1 MSNTTLVGIFDDD
14 AHAQQARQ
22 RLQRAGV
29 PPHCIHINA
38 GAPDRSETTSCA
50 QPREEEGAI
59 SRFFSDMFGS
69 HDEPDVH
76 NYDEAVRRGNR
87 VLSVQVADES
97 RVDVISDLLEECGA
111 VDVDERVESWKATGY
126 EPMSPRGANS
136 GGGTA
141 TDLVANDV
149 LGMGEARQLSAAGAD
164 DDEAMKL
171 AEEELKV
178 GKRRFEQGGGRVR
191 RYPTER
197 SVEEQVSLHGEKAQI
212 DRIRVDRPASQAD
225 LPLGSQGN
233 RGLFD
238 KGAAAANMATR
249 CGGPERR
256 MGDARSYGGVER
268 RAAA

>member
-22 RLQRAGV
+22 RLQQAGV

-38 GAPDRSETTSCA
+38 GVSERSESTSTA

-59 SRFFSDMFGS
+59 SRFFSDMFGTN
-69 HDEPDVH
+69 DEPDVH

-97 RVDVISDLLEECGA
+97 RVEAISDLLEECGA
-111 VDVDERVESWKATGY
+111 VDVDERVESWKAT
-126 EPMSPRGANS
+126 
-136 GGGTA
+136 
-141 TDLVANDV
+141 
-149 LGMGEARQLSAAGAD
+149 
-164 DDEAMKL
+164 DEL
-171 AEEELKV
+171 NV
-178 GKRRFEQGGGRVR
+178 STRRFEQGGGRVR

-197 SVEEQVSLHGEKAQI
+197 SVEVQVSLHSEEAQI
-212 DRIRVDRPASQAD
+212 DGTRVDRPASQAD

-238 KGAAAANMATR
+238 KRASAANMATR
-249 CGGPERR
+249 YGGPERR
-256 MGDARSYGGVER
+256 MDDARNYGGIER